1 MLDKTSPMPKQI
13 PTADIQ
19 SRKHKGIIPIAAVV
33 IVVIV
38 AIFIFAS
45 YEGYIPFLKIST
57 STNPYYSVANI
68 QQLSSV
74 SSSISN
80 KSNPFNMS
88 YDFTLQLKAKTGPLN
103 LSFNLPI
110 KGFVEHYSPVTRQT
124 ANIYLVNLQKQVAA
138 LSGSNISS
146 LPSAFDIL
154 NLTIL
159 TNSTGG
165 ELCVPF
171 SVLLDGSNP
180 NIQAKGLLL
189 NDTSLTNSSLI
200 CIYVNDKN
208 IISNPLS
215 LLNSTS
221 SLNISQLNVSELNG
235 LNKSLTI
242 KFVNNEVY
250 NGNKCSLI
258 SINTTNSFEKEYNAS
273 FGFDLCFSNSYGV
286 ALYGNFLLNL
296 TKDAGVISSILGSSG
311 SAPSFSNIIISGSL
325 TSSFENPPVS
335 LSSVSSLPSGS
346 YSTNL
351 SRLVGLAQANL
362 GGATSVQAPA
372 ALSNYV
378 KTYFPSL
385 VLDQNLSSS
394 GYYTFSSPALILPNS
409 TVYTPGIRLVFS
421 SYPALGENLSE
432 LISYSTSYENISI
445 DGYAGLETNYT
456 SGNVSVDVAYI
467 LANGNLYAVSGD
479 ATGSLYGAQFNSS
492 FPVMLN
498 NFKPSYL
505 S

>member
-335 LSSVSSLPSGS
+335 LSSVSSLPAGS
-346 YSTNL
+346 YS
-351 SRLVGLAQANL
+351 ANL
-362 GGATSVQAPA
+362 TKFLKSIHPTSYTQSLETVLYSFADN
-372 ALSNYV
+372 S
-378 KTYFPSL
+378 TSGMFP
-385 VLDQNLSSS
+385 LSSLTLSGNTLYGMTNEGGTYNNGTIFSIYTNGS
-394 GYYTFSSPALILPNS
+394 GYKDLYIFAGNS
-409 TVYTPGIRLVFS
+409 TSGSTPYGSLT
-421 SYPALGENLSE
+421 L
-432 LISYSTSYENISI
+432 
-445 DGYAGLETNYT
+445 
-456 SGNVSVDVAYI
+456 SGN
-467 LANGNLYAVSGD
+467 
-479 ATGSLYGAQFNSS
+479 TLYGMTSS
-492 FPVMLN
+492 GGGYDNGTIFRINLGDVN
-498 NFKPSYL
+498 
-505 S
+505 